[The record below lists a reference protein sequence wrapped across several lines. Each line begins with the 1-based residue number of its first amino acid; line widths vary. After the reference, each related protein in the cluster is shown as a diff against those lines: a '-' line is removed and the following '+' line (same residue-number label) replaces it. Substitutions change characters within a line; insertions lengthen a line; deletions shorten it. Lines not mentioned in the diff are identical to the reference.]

1 MMTARDDARPR
12 THAPPLP
19 SVLAC
24 VRGSRHDTDG
34 HDDPTMRYPAY
45 GMRAC
50 GVRCDTDIWGSGRF
64 PPAAWGRS
72 VVCVTLHAYLRA
84 GDSISL
90 T

>member
-1 MMTARDDARPR
+1 MHER

-45 GMRAC
+45 GM
-50 GVRCDTDIWGSGRF
+50 WGEM
-64 PPAAWGRS
+64 
-72 VVCVTLHAYLRA
+72 
-84 GDSISL
+84 
-90 T
+90 